1 MADIDITSGEVI
13 HSTGKKV
20 IGNSVSEDDV
30 DQRLSTLEKA
40 DQAIDNFGQ
49 ALDDTLEKTSQD
61 ILNGIKNIFQSRCGF
76 LIHIYFATYHHTFP

>member
-1 MADIDITSGEVI
+1 MADIDITSGKVI

-49 ALDDTLEKTSQD
+49 ALDDTLEKTSQG
-61 ILNGIKNIFQSRCGF
+61 ILNGIKNIFQ
-76 LIHIYFATYHHTFP
+76 

>member
-13 HSTGKKV
+13 HSTSKKV

-49 ALDDTLEKTSQD
+49 ALDDTLEKTSQG
-61 ILNGIKNIFQSRCGF
+61 ILNGIKNIFQ
-76 LIHIYFATYHHTFP
+76 

>member
-1 MADIDITSGEVI
+1 MADVDITSGEII

-49 ALDDTLEKTSQD
+49 ALDDTLEKTSQG
-61 ILNGIKNIFQSRCGF
+61 ILNGIKNIFQ
-76 LIHIYFATYHHTFP
+76 

>member
-13 HSTGKKV
+13 HSTDKKV

-49 ALDDTLEKTSQD
+49 ALDDTLEKTSQG
-61 ILNGIKNIFQSRCGF
+61 ILNGIKNILQ
-76 LIHIYFATYHHTFP
+76 